1 MTFNSEEDFENHIRE
16 LLESEIAAMPR
27 CGFTILKNR
36 GIADIIICRENPQAV
51 FFIEVKYAKDMI
63 SVNEGMQSEILSTRP
78 PYINDHFRWLIGND
92 KHDGQYW
99 LLDSSKLAEY
109 VPNIKHNRSIQNNIS
124 RRIFWQGGLT
134 KAELANRLRE
144 WLGG

>member
-1 MTFNSEEDFENHIRE
+1 MTFNSEEDFENHIRG
-16 LLESEIAAMPR
+16 LLESEIAMPR

-36 GIADIIICRENPQAV
+36 GIADIIICRESPQAV

-78 PYINDHFRWLIGND
+78 PYINDHFRWLIGSE

-99 LLDSSKLAEY
+99 LLDSSELAEY
-109 VPNIKHNRSIQNNIS
+109 VPNIKRNRSIQNNIS

-134 KAELANRLRE
+134 KAKLANRLRE
-144 WLGG
+144 WLDG

>member
-16 LLESEIAAMPR
+16 LLESEIAMPS

-51 FFIEVKYAKDMI
+51 FFIEVKYAKDMV
-63 SVNEGMQSEILSTRP
+63 SVNEGMQSEILSTTP
-78 PYINDHFRWLIGND
+78 PYINDHFRWLIGSE

-99 LLDSSKLAEY
+99 LLDSSELAEY
-109 VPNIKHNRSIQNNIS
+109 VPNIKRNRSIQNNIS
-124 RRIFWQGGLT
+124 RKIFWQGGLT
-134 KAELANRLRE
+134 RAELANRLRE

>member
-16 LLESEIAAMPR
+16 LLESEIAMPR

-36 GIADIIICRENPQAV
+36 GIADIIICRESPQAV
-51 FFIEVKYAKDMI
+51 FFIEVKYARDII
-63 SVNEGMQSEILSTRP
+63 SVNEGMQSEILSTTP
-78 PYINDHFRWLIGND
+78 PYINDHFRWLIGSD

-99 LLDSSKLAEY
+99 LLDSSELAEY
-109 VPNIKHNRSIQNNIS
+109 VPNIKRNRSIQNNIS

-144 WLGG
+144 WLCG

>member
-1 MTFNSEEDFENHIRE
+1 MTFNGEEDFENHIRE
-16 LLESEIAAMPR
+16 LLESEIAMPL

-36 GIADIIICRENPQAV
+36 GIADIIICRESPQAV

-78 PYINDHFRWLIGND
+78 PYINDHFRWLIGSE

-99 LLDSSKLAEY
+99 LLDSSELAEY
-109 VPNIKHNRSIQNNIS
+109 VPNIKRNRSIQNNIS

-134 KAELANRLRE
+134 KAKLANRLRE
-144 WLGG
+144 WLDG

>member
-16 LLESEIAAMPR
+16 LLESEIATPR

-36 GIADIIICRENPQAV
+36 GIADIIICRESPQAV
-51 FFIEVKYAKDMI
+51 FFIEVKYARDMI
-63 SVNEGMQSEILSTRP
+63 SVNEGMQSEILSAKP
-78 PYINDHFRWLIGND
+78 PYINDHFRWLIGSE
-92 KHDGQYW
+92 KHGGQYW
-99 LLDSSKLAEY
+99 LLDSSELAEY

-134 KAELANRLRE
+134 RAELANRLRE
-144 WLGG
+144 WLCG